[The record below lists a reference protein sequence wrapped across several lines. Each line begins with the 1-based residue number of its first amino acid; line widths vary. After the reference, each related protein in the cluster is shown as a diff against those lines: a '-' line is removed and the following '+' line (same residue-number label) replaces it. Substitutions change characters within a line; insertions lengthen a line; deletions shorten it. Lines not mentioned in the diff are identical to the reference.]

1 MAGNEFLSKALEL
14 SEIELL
20 SSTTKVKLECHLAD
34 LDIKL
39 SNAKASY
46 ESLRVNSEQQYNE
59 LERKLIES
67 VTQLETETSSK
78 KALQSKVAE
87 LEKKLSD
94 EVEKISTLE
103 DSYQKAHEAEIKF
116 TRLSEK
122 LEADKAELVE
132 RLEKKNKKIE
142 SLNDEWKV
150 ITDKVANVEKQKCEL
165 QAKLSELQSK
175 DVTRD
180 FKENKLKQERDQLIE
195 RVAWLNDQV
204 TEKANAFIND
214 RKEKSVKLLELK
226 SQIEVKTEE
235 LNHTNDVVNGL
246 KKTNSD
252 QAAKINELLQKLKD
266 ARDSQI
272 QSDEHFHREIKSQ
285 TKLLDLYKE
294 SASENERKMQ
304 ETAKAFEDMQK
315 LLKEASDARRDLK
328 EQSAAEIE
336 QCIEQLKEKEAK
348 IEDLEEELRNAND
361 LIVRIKG
368 EGNMSLSAL
377 ETLYPTAA
385 ATSKI
390 LKTGMTLTEIY
401 SEYVKVTDSLQA
413 EKAEN
418 SQLKIYLDEIGKE
431 LEEKA
436 PLLVRQRE
444 DYEAAL
450 QSNTRMAEQLNTA
463 MVERE
468 DLLKDRDQQKRKSNF
483 LERETQKLQQQTVDL
498 GRQVKRLVQE
508 ISELKGGPIVRET
521 SQVSS
526 SQDITASDVVSEN
539 LVTFRSLEELQ
550 EQNQKL
556 LTLVRELSEKNE
568 REEQEAVNSRTEE
581 LQQQLETALTELN
594 QLQSARQRQEELV
607 KSIVRQ
613 RDMYKVMLQNTS
625 DTSIPVSSE
634 FTSNSP
640 VRSKMTTSQG
650 ADIEKQLNETKEAL
664 KELNVEFTTYRKE
677 KNENEKILNEQI
689 EAARSKESQL
699 QIENAKLSSRLDFS
713 AERNQVQQNNID
725 SYKREVTALSN
736 RSQKYSS
743 QLMKMEQVV
752 NTLRED
758 LMAAQ
763 ENLSRFKIQ
772 NQNLQAEK
780 ELLKNTERHMLQEIE
795 RIRKENG
802 SQNLVMLNL
811 QAIQNNLERAD
822 FENKSRLEQQIENKD
837 KEISSIRRKLENIQ
851 DEHQS
856 TIRHWENLVKTLQTE
871 VNKERESMKAEKS
884 KMEEVNTFI
893 QSLKQELS
901 TTEAK
906 LAAAEIKLSNSNLGD
921 SVTGGS
927 MSITAVSMSI
937 DEIKDL
943 KSQLAQAN
951 AKVKNLEKTCEDS
964 KQQMEQYKQ
973 IASNVEESIKQQNQT
988 SEEFQQ
994 ALEKRMEESTAAK
1007 VNLEKRIEML
1017 EKENQE
1023 LNNQNIKTLEEAH
1036 NLNADL
1042 RKQLSSLQN
1051 ELLDAVERRETA
1063 IATETAAKIKC
1074 EQQVQVAAEAQDK
1087 YERELMLH
1095 AADVE
1100 ALTSLKKQLADKNE
1114 PLAKSQEEL
1123 KKCELELLE
1132 SKTSWAEQERLLRE
1146 ECKILEDRC
1155 AELSNQNKLLHE
1167 QMTKLTGQVSTIQDK
1182 SSRLDSANTSMTEE
1196 TQKSSDQLLEVI
1208 RFLRR
1213 EKEIAEMKMEV
1224 SEVECNRL
1232 RHRSEHLKKQL
1243 EDANNILTKE
1253 REDSQVALTTASE
1266 HADIMQKIQN
1276 VNILSDSNKI
1286 LREERDRLQQ
1296 DYLTLEAKVKKME
1309 DNINPLQATIR
1320 DLETQ
1325 KGLLAGEKQALESEV
1340 TRWKSRTNQLIEKC
1354 NKTDPEE
1361 QKKLI
1366 LEKESMK
1373 RQLSLLSEE
1382 NLKHKAEISKLN
1394 STIQTLQNELKNV
1407 RQENVKLSQAMTTLQ
1422 AQQATQQATDSDE
1435 KARTI
1440 NQLKKIG
1447 RKYKEQAEK
1456 IAKEFE
1462 DFKSKAASQTPA
1474 AGDNTAAIEQV
1485 KTEMTEKLTAVEKEK
1500 ADFKTK
1506 IDEQTQ
1512 EINTLKEQINELN
1525 KEKSKFEEN
1534 SKKYQDDITEYEKK
1548 QTQSKNVLSTAKSKI
1563 TSQKEHI
1570 ERLSTE
1576 NTDLRQKLSETE
1588 RQNKEEN
1595 EMRVNMLK
1603 TQYDSRI
1610 SRLENELTNSRTS
1623 NTTADNA
1630 QIDRLMKENSELQAK
1645 ILQLQKQ
1652 VENMSK
1658 QVTPQQQVTRTPV
1671 TMAPSVSTSDAPKTA
1686 NIRPMATS
1694 TAPVR
1699 PTTPI
1704 QHSSMAARVTAS
1716 IRPMAIAPSTST
1728 GGITPTATVMPT
1740 TVSQQET
1747 NDEPATSSTPSSIPA
1762 ASVTPRIST
1771 QVQIVTPQI
1780 ETPSEVN
1787 VETSVPEPTPVSPIL
1802 STTGPSTET
1811 TSPITPQASAST
1823 GTTHAVTPQP
1833 STSSSSQLG
1842 KRAREDTDSQEEG
1855 DTFNKRTR
1863 TSSQEQGI
1871 PAITVTDEHAQT
1883 ITHLSPQTGSTSTSP
1898 AVEVA
1903 PLTSSTDQLQ
1913 DARME
1918 EFSPSVPQSNI
1929 QQTIVEPMMSSHP
1942 RRRQAVAPRNQQ
1954 EEDDGDIIVLG
1965 SDDEDQGYRE
1975 QMEDYREG
1983 GEEMGLKEYTE
1994 SMEEDEYDEEY
2005 DEDDDE
2011 DDEDDD
2017 EDEDEDD
2024 EDIRDSTQ
2032 EDSNDVVIIDDG
2044 EGQRRGSDETEQQV
2058 ASIQHPVTVPVTDL
2072 PRPPANL
2079 QSMGRSQLAPFMLG
2093 PGAFDEEDGLVPSTP
2108 TLSIPIR
2115 RADGFAEAI
2124 NSPAGPQRFVFGA
2137 EGSVSQPEL
2146 AQLESQRALGMDDTR
2161 MDLSQFDEGRSPV
2174 PVSQLVPRSG
2184 SASTDSTSVV
2194 PSTSGTVQSTETN
2207 VTEVADVPDAD
2218 NEFEEDDEALL
2229 EGLQGEEDTTDDV
2242 KPEEETGEIEGG
2254 EDIEGVPST
2263 STGVTQDDDKATG
2276 DNTGAGRRKIQKIVW
2291 SEEQASNTPTAPP
2304 TGPVVQ
2310 HTRGRTARRG
2320 RGGVWRGQHFTPGS
2334 RGGPRGGYRQF

>member
-20 SSTTKVKLECHLAD
+20 SSTTKHKLERHVAD

-39 SNAKASY
+39 TNAKASY

-87 LEKKLSD
+87 LEKRLSD

-103 DSYQKAHEAEIKF
+103 NSYQKAHEAEIKF
-116 TRLSEK
+116 TRLSER

-142 SLNDEWKV
+142 SLNDEWKAV
-150 ITDKVANVEKQKCEL
+150 TDKVANVEKQKCEL

-175 DVTRD
+175 DITRD
-180 FKENKLKQERDQLIE
+180 FKEKKLIQERDQLME

-204 TEKANAFIND
+204 TEKSNAYIND
-214 RKEKSVKLLELK
+214 RKEKSVKLLELM
-226 SQIEVKTEE
+226 SQIESKTEE
-235 LNHTNDVVNGL
+235 FNHTKDVVDGL
-246 KKTNSD
+246 KKNNSD

-266 ARDSQI
+266 ARDSQM
-272 QSDEHFHREIKSQ
+272 QSDEHFHQEIKSQ

-294 SASENERKMQ
+294 SALENEKKMK
-304 ETAKAFEDMQK
+304 ETTKAFEDMQK
-315 LLKEASDARRDLK
+315 LLKEAADASRDQK
-328 EQSAAEIE
+328 EQSTAEIE

-468 DLLKDRDQQKRKSNF
+468 ELLKDRDQQKRKSNF
-483 LERETQKLQQQTVDL
+483 LERETQRLQQQTVDL

-508 ISELKGGPIVRET
+508 ISEMKGGPIVRET

-539 LVTFRSLEELQ
+539 LVTFRNLEELQ

-568 REEQEAVNSRTEE
+568 REEQEAVNSRTED

-625 DTSIPVSSE
+625 DTTIPVSSE
-634 FTSNSP
+634 FTSRSP
-640 VRSKMTTSQG
+640 VRSKTTSQG

-664 KELNVEFTTYRKE
+664 KELNVQFTTYRKE
-677 KNENEKILNEQI
+677 KNENEKMLNEQI
-689 EAARSKESQL
+689 EAARNKESQL

-713 AERNQVQQNNID
+713 AERNKVQQSNID
-725 SYKREVTALSN
+725 SYKIEITALSN

-743 QLMKMEQVV
+743 QVMKLEQTV
-752 NTLRED
+752 NTLRDD

-763 ENLSRFKIQ
+763 ENLTRFEIQ
-772 NQNLQAEK
+772 NQNLRAEK
-780 ELLKNTERHMLQEIE
+780 DLLKDSERHMLEEID
-795 RIRKENG
+795 RIRNENG

-856 TIRHWENLVKTLQTE
+856 TIRYWENLVKTLQTE
-871 VNKERESMKAEKS
+871 VSKERENMKAEKS
-884 KMEEVNTFI
+884 KMEDANTFI
-893 QSLKQELS
+893 QSLKQDLS
-901 TTEAK
+901 ATEAK

-921 SVTGGS
+921 SVAGGS

-964 KQQMEQYKQ
+964 KRQMEQYKQ

-1100 ALTSLKKQLADKNE
+1100 ALTSLKRQLADKNE

-1167 QMTKLTGQVSTIQDK
+1167 QMTKLTSQVSTIQHK
-1182 SSRLDSANTSMTEE
+1182 SSGLDSANTSMTEE
-1196 TQKSSDQLLEVI
+1196 TEKSSDQLLEVI

-1224 SEVECNRL
+1224 SEIECNRL
-1232 RHRSEHLKKQL
+1232 KHRSEHLKKQL

-1253 REDSQVALTTASE
+1253 REDSQVALTTVSE
-1266 HADIMQKIQN
+1266 HADILKKIQN

-1286 LREERDRLQQ
+1286 LREERDRLKQ

-1320 DLETQ
+1320 NLETQ

-1361 QKKLI
+1361 QKKLM
-1366 LEKESMK
+1366 LEKDSMK
-1373 RQLSLLSEE
+1373 RQLSSLSEE
-1382 NLKHKAEISKLN
+1382 NFKHKAEISKLN
-1394 STIQTLQNELKNV
+1394 STIQSLQNELKNV
-1407 RQENVKLSQAMTTLQ
+1407 RQENVKLTQAMTTLK

-1435 KARTI
+1435 KAKTI

-1485 KTEMTEKLTAVEKEK
+1485 KTEMTEKLTTVEKEK

-1506 IDEQTQ
+1506 IDEQMQ
-1512 EINTLKEQINELN
+1512 EINTLKEQINEFN
-1525 KEKSKFEEN
+1525 KEKNQLEET
-1534 SKKYQDDITEYEKK
+1534 SRKYQD
-1548 QTQSKNVLSTAKSKI
+1548 VLSTAKSKI

-1570 ERLSTE
+1570 ERLNTE
-1576 NTDLRQKLSETE
+1576 NTDLRQKLNETE

-1603 TQYDSRI
+1603 TQYDGRI

-1623 NTTADNA
+1623 NTTADNT
-1630 QIDRLMKENSELQAK
+1630 QIERLMKENSELQAK

-1811 TSPITPQASAST
+1811 TSPITPQASTST

-1833 STSSSSQLG
+1833 SASSSSQLG

-1913 DARME
+1913 DARTE
-1918 EFSPSVPQSNI
+1918 EFSPSVLQSNI
-1929 QQTIVEPMMSSHP
+1929 QQTMVEPMMSSHP

-1954 EEDDGDIIVLG
+1954 QEDDGDIIVLG

-1994 SMEEDEYDEEY
+1994 SMEEDDYDDEY

-2017 EDEDEDD
+2017 EEDDEDD
-2024 EDIRDSTQ
+2024 EDD
-2032 EDSNDVVIIDDG
+2032 EDSNDVVIVDNG
-2044 EGQRRGSDETEQQV
+2044 ADETEQQV
-2058 ASIQHPVTVPVTDL
+2058 VSIQHPVTVPVTDL

-2079 QSMGRSQLAPFMLG
+2079 QSMGRSQLAPFTLG
-2093 PGAFDEEDGLVPSTP
+2093 PGVFDEEDGLVPSTP

-2137 EGSVSQPEL
+2137 EGSVSQPVL

-2194 PSTSGTVQSTETN
+2194 PSTSGTVQSTESN

-2218 NEFEEDDEALL
+2218 NEFEDDDEALL

-2242 KPEEETGEIEGG
+2242 KPEEETGEVEGG

-2263 STGVTQDDDKATG
+2263 STGVTHDDDKATG

-2304 TGPVVQ
+2304 TAPVVQ

-2320 RGGVWRGQHFTPGS
+2320 RGGLWRGQHFTPGS